1 MTRIRNLTT
10 NELLEAIGTGSMTFR
25 ILQRIEK
32 KLSKSQGEHLLLA
45 QLRRRLRVME
55 RDGLI
60 RVSPRLGAEN
70 CIFWEPV
77 Q

>member
-25 ILQRIEK
+25 ILQRIEH

-45 QLRRRLRVME
+45 QLRRRLRTME

-70 CIFWEPV
+70 CLFWEPCP
-77 Q
+77 